1 MPTNLPQLPQRFR
14 RDLATES
21 SALGSCE
28 KADFH
33 GSAHAF
39 ADEFFGKDEFV
50 GEVDNGDL

>member
-1 MPTNLPQLPQRFR
+1 MLPNLPQLPQCFR

-33 GSAHAF
+33 GGAYAF

-50 GEVDNGDL
+50 GKVDNGDL

>member
-1 MPTNLPQLPQRFR
+1 MLHNLPQLPQRFR

-21 SALGSCE
+21 SVLGSCE

>member
-1 MPTNLPQLPQRFR
+1 MPPNLPQFPQHFR

-33 GSAHAF
+33 SSAHAF